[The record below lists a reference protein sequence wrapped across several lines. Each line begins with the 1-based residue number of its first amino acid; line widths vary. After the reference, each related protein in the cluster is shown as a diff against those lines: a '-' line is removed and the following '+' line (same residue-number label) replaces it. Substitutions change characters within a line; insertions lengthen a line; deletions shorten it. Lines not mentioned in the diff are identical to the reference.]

1 MVKLPRMRIAPVSF
15 LSCARLPKHLGK
27 GLRVGGLAKTSGLET
42 VPEPAE
48 ERTGLVVAGLGEW
61 GWWL

>member
-1 MVKLPRMRIAPVSF
+1 MAKLPIMRVALVFF
-15 LSCARLPKHLGK
+15 LSCARLPKHLRK

-48 ERTGLVVAGLGEW
+48 ERTGLVVAGLGEL